1 MVDPNMTFDVP
12 DDDQPV
18 CNDTI
23 IISAGSPGPSQGDHT
38 GGAQEGSQVAIKR

>member
-1 MVDPNMTFDVP
+1 MVDPNITFDLP

-23 IISAGSPGPSQGDHT
+23 IIITGSPGPSQGPHT
-38 GGAQEGSQVAIKR
+38 GRAQEGNQVPFNR